1 MLRWTGRLLLALLL
15 LLALAG
21 AGGWIYL
28 RQSLPQT
35 EGERGLPGLAAA
47 VEVSRDA
54 HGVPTIRA
62 ESMGDAYRAL
72 GFLHAQDRL
81 WQMEMARRFGRGTL
95 SEVAG
100 RATLRFDRFARAL
113 DLEGVTR
120 RQMQRLPAEVKAALD
135 AYAAGV
141 NAYLSKPDGPL
152 PPEFLLT
159 GVAPAPW
166 EPLDSLLWGKL
177 MALQLSGD
185 WRTEQA
191 KSKLLQRL
199 PPERVADLMPSYS
212 DSPASLTAE
221 EVAAAG
227 PALADVAALPFPP
240 EGLTAESAS
249 NAWVVAGSRTAT
261 GAPML
266 ANDPHLRLAL
276 PATWY
281 MARIET
287 PELTLAGATAPGVP
301 FHIIGHNGEAA
312 WGLTTTHADS
322 MDLVTLAPDPEA
334 PDQRYLTAADSR
346 VYQSETVDIPLGGG
360 ESESFERRWTIF
372 GPVLPDQEGRVAL
385 QWSALKDRDATPE
398 ALYRLNRAKSV
409 EAFDAAARLFDAP
422 VQNLF
427 WANGE
432 SIATA
437 IVGRLPVRAEGRSG
451 ALPRISTAE
460 DAEWLGITDPADMP
474 IAVDPADGL
483 IANAN
488 NRIMTQAAAPYPIA
502 GDWQPPHRYQ
512 RVREMLEGASGPMD
526 AALSA
531 AVQTDALSHFARE
544 LTPHLLRA
552 QPATEIGRRALA
564 RLAAW
569 DHVMSVD
576 AAGPAIF
583 SAAADELARVLA
595 EDDLGPAFMDWW
607 TAEPGF
613 LETALTEKPDWCDD
627 LRTPGEE
634 DCLWALSAAIDR
646 AAAQL
651 AERLG
656 DDVAAWRW
664 GDLHVARMGHTTL
677 TYIPVVNWLTD
688 RPLETPGGDHTPN
701 RGQTRGADSDDPFA
715 HVHGAGMRVI
725 YDLADLDRTDFALAG
740 GQSGHFLSPHYADRL
755 TNWRDGRYFR
765 IPGRSDDIE
774 GGDISRL
781 ILQPE

>member
-1 MLRWTGRLLLALLL
+1 MLRWTGRLLLAFLL
-15 LLALAG
+15 LLAIAA
-21 AGGWIYL
+21 AGGFLYL

-35 EGERGLPGLAAA
+35 EGERGLAALDAA
-47 VEVSRDA
+47 VEVTRDA

-62 ESMGDAYRAL
+62 QGMADAYRAL

-81 WQMEMARRFGRGTL
+81 WQMETARRFGRGTL

-100 RATLRFDRFARAL
+100 RATLRIDRFARAL
-113 DLEGVTR
+113 DLEGMTR
-120 RQMQRLPAEVKAALD
+120 RQMDGLPDEVRVAVD
-135 AYAAGV
+135 AYAEGV
-141 NAYLSKPDGPL
+141 NAFLAAPDGPL

-159 GVAPAPW
+159 GVEPAPW

-185 WRTEQA
+185 WRTEQE

-199 PPERVADLMPSYS
+199 PPARVADLMPSYS

-227 PALADVAALPFPP
+227 PALERVAALPFPP
-240 EGLTAESAS
+240 DGLTAESAS
-249 NAWVVAGSRTAT
+249 NAWAVAGSRTES

-276 PATWY
+276 PPPWY
-281 MARIET
+281 LARIET
-287 PELTLAGATAPGVP
+287 PELTLVGATAPGVP

-312 WGLTTTHADS
+312 WGLTTTHADT
-322 MDLVTLAPDPEA
+322 MDLIALAPDPEA
-334 PDQRYLTAADSR
+334 PEQRYLTAEGSR
-346 VYQSETVDIPLGGG
+346 LYRTETEEIPLRGG
-360 ESESFERRWTIF
+360 ESETFERRWTLF
-372 GPVLPDQEGRVAL
+372 GPVLPDQQRDVAL
-385 QWSALKDRDATPE
+385 QWSALRDRDDTPS

-409 EAFDAAARLFDAP
+409 EAFQAAARLFDAP

-432 SIATA
+432 SVATA
-437 IVGRLPVRAEGRSG
+437 VVGRFPIRAEGRNG

-460 DAEWLGITDPADMP
+460 DARWLGITAPEAVPVAIDPP
-474 IAVDPADGL
+474 NGL

-488 NRIMTQAAAPYPIA
+488 NRILTAEASPYRIA
-502 GDWQPPHRYQ
+502 GDWQPPHRYA
-512 RVREMLEGASGPMD
+512 RVREMLESAERPHD

-531 AVQTDALSHFARE
+531 AVQTDATSRFASA
-544 LTPHLLRA
+544 LVPHLLRA
-552 QPATEIGRRALA
+552 QPTTEAGRRALA

-569 DHVMSVD
+569 DHVMAVD

-583 SAAADELARVLA
+583 AAAADELARVLA

-607 TAEPGF
+607 RAEPGF
-613 LETALTEKPDWCDD
+613 LEAALTDKRDWCDD
-627 LRTPGEE
+627 LRTPGTE
-634 DCLWALSAAIDR
+634 DCIWALSAAVDR
-646 AAAQL
+646 AAARL

-656 DDVAAWRW
+656 EDVALWRW

-677 TYIPVVNWLTD
+677 TFIPVVNWLTD

-701 RGQTRGADSDDPFA
+701 RGQTRGPASDDAFS

-725 YDLADLDRTDFALAG
+725 YDLADLDRSDFALAG

-755 TNWRDGRYFR
+755 VDWRDGRYFR
-765 IPGRSDDIE
+765 IPGRSDDIDE
-774 GGDISRL
+774 RGFSRL
-781 ILQPE
+781 ILRPE